1 MISASKLIKWRK
13 DNGYTQIQVARMLG
27 VGRGAVAHWEHGVK
41 IQGRVENELNL
52 IMKRPELFKAAKLP
66 LERDPM
72 PFATRKPSADLPAT
86 SAASGERRVPQP
98 KKKVFL
104 VEPFADLPKA
114 PAEMSAASKELL
126 ARRVTKLTRD
136 MLVDILDIVVAAV
149 RGF

>member
-1 MISASKLIKWRK
+1 MISASNLIKWRK
-13 DNGYTQIQVARMLG
+13 DNGYSQRQVAKMLG
-27 VGRGAVAHWEHGVK
+27 VGRGAVAHWEHDVK
-41 IQGRVENELNL
+41 IPPVAEGSLVAF
-52 IMKRPELFKAAKLP
+52 MKYPKLLKAAKLP

-136 MLVDILDIVVAAV
+136 MLVDILDIVVDAV
-149 RGF
+149 RGY